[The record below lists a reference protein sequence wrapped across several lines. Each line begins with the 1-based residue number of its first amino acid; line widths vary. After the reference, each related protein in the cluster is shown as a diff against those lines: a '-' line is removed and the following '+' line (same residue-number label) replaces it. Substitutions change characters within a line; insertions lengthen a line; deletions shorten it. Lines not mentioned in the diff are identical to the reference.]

1 MMNCE
6 LLATCSALGYLEGDA
21 YHREP
26 DCLGTAWWGM
36 GVGGGGGSGKA
47 AHVGP
52 LPPHHPRS
60 PPGT

>member
-36 GVGGGGGSGKA
+36 GVGGGEEAGGGA
-47 AHVGP
+47 VF
-52 LPPHHPRS
+52 
-60 PPGT
+60 